1 MEYLLFLARMIYPT
15 YYFDIYEKIMN
26 KSLEEEALIPIIEKN
41 SSYEIFLKDSFLEIS
56 KYAPLERI
64 EWLLQKEL

>member
-1 MEYLLFLARMIYPT
+1 MLYARLLYPT

-26 KSLEEEALIPIIEKN
+26 KSLDEEALIKIIEKN
-41 SSYEIFLKDSFLEIS
+41 EAYETFLKESYLELT

-64 EWLLQKEL
+64 EWLLKKEL